1 VFECT
6 VRFDNLQCRRKCG
19 IGTSATDNSSVSF
32 RFQYERISRKVD
44 ESRAQAFPARQLTVG
59 ARVGTPRATLSSA
72 PSAGTVDPVALG
84 GTIRSTRKLKGLKLR
99 QIADQVGCSESLLSK
114 IENGHVSPSLAML
127 GKIAQTLQLAV
138 ADLFF
143 PIDLRQAVSRSG
155 KRQAVTLH
163 GAGSSVE
170 RLVPVDGAHLLEGN
184 LHILAPGAGSRGT
197 LSHEGEEVG
206 YVVVGQFELTLGHE
220 VITLEAGD
228 SFNFRSVIEHAYR
241 NPGKEATRVV
251 WVSTPSRG
259 GSAGAVQGKAS
270 GRKLPAEAPRG
281 SQKH

>member
-1 VFECT
+1 VG
-6 VRFDNLQCRRKCG
+6 VRIATPQPTL
-19 IGTSATDNSSVSF
+19 TSA
-32 RFQYERISRKVD
+32 
-44 ESRAQAFPARQLTVG
+44 P
-59 ARVGTPRATLSSA
+59 P
-72 PSAGTVDPVALG
+72 AGTVDPVALG
-84 GTIRSTRKLKGLKLR
+84 GTIRSTRKLKGLRLR

-114 IENGHVSPSLAML
+114 IENGHVSPSLAVL
-127 GKIAQTLQLAV
+127 GKIARTLQLAV

-143 PIDLRQAVSRSG
+143 PIDLRQAVSRTG
-155 KRQAVTLH
+155 MRQTVTLH

-206 YVVVGQFELTLGHE
+206 YVVAGQFELTLGHE
-220 VITLEAGD
+220 IITLEAGD

-241 NPGKEATRVV
+241 NPGQEVTRVI

-259 GSAGAVQGKAS
+259 GSAGAVQSQAS
-270 GRKLPAEAPRG
+270 GAKLPAKVRKG
-281 SQKH
+281 SRKD